1 MRTWPLGT
9 SSSPMISSSTRSNS
23 GYHLYRML
31 LSKLS
36 GELSREQ
43 IAQWPGM
50 FRGEQGSLIANESQ
64 KIRYQDFLRSLKQVC
79 HLLGYD
85 ETMLGTHS
93 LRRGS
98 VTDQFQCVIPD
109 QVIPVASG
117 HWKSAAF
124 LATSIRKRFYRS
136 ILRVIQ
142 TMEVWRAW
150 GGGRGERER
159 TSLRQNHST
168 STALFVKTTRQ
179 AQHTNRSTL
188 QVRSW
193 WQKYAT
199 EKFIRVGWI
208 H

>member
-50 FRGEQGSLIANESQ
+50 FRGEQGSLIANESK

-109 QVIPVASG
+109 QVIKTSG

-124 LATSIRKRFYRS
+124 LATSIRKRFYLS

-150 GGGRGERER
+150 GGARGERER
-159 TSLRQNHST
+159 TSLEDKDT
-168 STALFVKTTRQ
+168 FVKTTRQ
-179 AQHTNRSTL
+179 AQHFSSKPLDKHSTPIDRHYKQEVDDRSMQPKSL
-188 QVRSW
+188 S
-193 WQKYAT
+193 
-199 EKFIRVGWI
+199 E
-208 H
+208 